1 MSEKSVLL
9 RRTQLLASL
18 SIVLRNYDEDIEMET
33 YNNFKKKNG
42 YRKLHHPDQSSK
54 RLHHFQI

>member
-33 YNNFKKKNG
+33 YNNFKKKE
-42 YRKLHHPDQSSK
+42 RV
-54 RLHHFQI
+54 